1 MNEDSQD
8 MSEDTIAKKRPSLRD
23 ATVPLFVAACMA
35 GSGPSSGMPPQP
47 AETSLQEFVFTSLRH
62 GTMQIYSMR
71 GDGTAERR
79 LTQTSSTAPDPDEQH
94 RTAACLVPR
103 RQQACLYFLPQWSGR
118 YLCDERRR

>member
-1 MNEDSQD
+1 
-8 MSEDTIAKKRPSLRD
+8 
-23 ATVPLFVAACMA
+23 
-35 GSGPSSGMPPQP
+35 MPPQP

-79 LTQTSSTAPDPDEQH
+79 LTQTSSTELQPVWSPDGSKLAYTSYRSGQ
-94 RTAACLVPR
+94 
-103 RQQACLYFLPQWSGR
+103 GR